1 MTRHRERWERFKLHG
16 DQTAREELIK
26 EFVAL
31 VHYVVGRMSLY
42 LPTVIDNEDL
52 IAVGRDWRRADGRGG
67 DLEPP
72 MGDLI
77 GGKA

>member
-31 VHYVVGRMSLY
+31 VHYVVGLMGAAAILSL
-42 LPTVIDNEDL
+42 LWET
-52 IAVGRDWRRADGRGG
+52 
-67 DLEPP
+67 
-72 MGDLI
+72 
-77 GGKA
+77 